1 MMKSKLSISFINK
14 DLKNKSFIRNKPI
27 YRELIK
33 QKLLIGS
40 GKSLAYIRAKIKKA
54 NTICK
59 KFTSVVLLSF
69 LKLLFA
75 FLLALLY
82 FLFLPVFVGT
92 LLLIFKLDNRF
103 KFLLVVKTPNVKI
116 QDYENSN
123 GNLANE
129 YSKTGGKQNA

>member
-1 MMKSKLSISFINK
+1 MISQIKKKIATVLSFISRCKYLKIVK
-14 DLKNKSFIRNKPI
+14 DIT
-27 YRELIK
+27 
-33 QKLLIGS
+33 G
-40 GKSLAYIRAKIKKA
+40 
-54 NTICK
+54 
-59 KFTSVVLLSF
+59 VVLLSF

-116 QDYENSN
+116 QDYGNSN
-123 GNLANE
+123 GNLATKEVN
-129 YSKTGGKQNA
+129 SHA

>member
-1 MMKSKLSISFINK
+1 MMKSKLNISFINR

-27 YRELIK
+27 YKELTK
-33 QKLLIGS
+33 EKLLIGS
-40 GKSLAYIRAKIKKA
+40 GNSLTYIRAKIKKI

-59 KFTSVVLLSF
+59 RFTGVVLLSF

-103 KFLLVVKTPNVKI
+103 KFLLVVKTPNVRIHKK
-116 QDYENSN
+116 ENETVIYN
-123 GNLANE
+123 TPRGNSHA
-129 YSKTGGKQNA
+129 